1 MIIQSFPYSYSPID
15 VFRNFKDYPYSS
27 LLLSGIKNPKW
38 GRYSFMTAFPYM
50 VFKSKGKE
58 ISILI
63 NGEEI
68 KKKGNPF
75 NILRE
80 IYTEQS
86 GKQNLP
92 SSLPFTGGMLGYF
105 GYDMGFTLEKI
116 ASKATDDLQLP
127 DCILPFYDWVLY
139 WDHKTKE
146 SFILW
151 INTPK
156 EKKSKIKELLNKN
169 PHFKETNNFYF
180 NPVGNNPENIRD
192 VLPKARISN
201 GTNLRSNFKKE
212 DYFNAIAKAK
222 DYIKKGDIFQVNLSQ
237 RFSCSY
243 NASPFELFEKLAFIN
258 PAPFSAFLNFPE
270 VSVVSSS
277 PERFLYLNRNK
288 IHTRPIKG
296 TRPRGTNKEK
306 DKLLS
311 KELLNSAKDRAELIM
326 IVDLE
331 RNDLGKFCYYGSV
344 KIRELVTLETHPTVF
359 HTVST
364 IEGKIVD
371 TMTPVDCVK
380 YSFPGGSIT
389 GAPKVRSMEIIEE
402 LEPTRRNIYTGA
414 IGYIS
419 FNRRMDLN
427 IAIRTIIIKDKTAHF
442 QVGGGIVAD
451 SNPELEYEETLH
463 KGKALAQSLLVIKN
477 GYRSSV
483 IGYRN
488 KYQTAKTEK
497 LTKRLKQEDKYDSAV
512 INLKEVTKIFNR
524 QPKETL
530 SDVEK

>member
-1 MIIQSFPYSYSPID
+1 MIIESFPYSYSPLD

-27 LLLSGIKNPKW
+27 LLLSGIKNSSW
-38 GRYSFMTAFPYM
+38 GRYSFMAAFPYM
-50 VFKSKGKE
+50 IFKAKGRKT
-58 ISILI
+58 SLI
-63 NGEEI
+63 TNGQETH
-68 KKKGNPF
+68 KTGNPF

-116 ASKATDDLQLP
+116 HQQTTDDLNLP

-151 INTPK
+151 INTPQD
-156 EKKSKIKELLNKN
+156 KKNRIKELLKN
-169 PHFKETNNFYF
+169 PTRLKKSNESLYNNSS
-180 NPVGNNPENIRD
+180 E
-192 VLPKARISN
+192 LK
-201 GTNLRSNFKKE
+201 SNFKK
-212 DYFNAIAKAK
+212 DAYLNAILKAK

-237 RFSCSY
+237 RFSCQY
-243 NASPFELFEKLAFIN
+243 NSSPFELFEKLAFIN

-270 VSVVSSS
+270 VSVISAS
-277 PERFLYLNRNK
+277 PERFLYLKANK

-296 TRPRGTNKEK
+296 TRPRGKNKEE
-306 DKLLS
+306 DKRLA
-311 KELLNSAKDRAELIM
+311 KELLNSPKDRAELIM
-326 IVDLE
+326 IIDLE

-344 KIRELVTLETHPTVF
+344 GVKELVALETNPTVF

-364 IEGKIVD
+364 VEGKVVD
-371 TMTPVDCVK
+371 GITPVDCVK
-380 YSFPGGSIT
+380 HSFPGGSIT

-402 LEPTRRNIYTGA
+402 LEPTKRNIYTGA

-427 IAIRTIIIKDKTAHF
+427 ISIRTIIIKNKTAYF

-463 KGKALAQSLLVIKN
+463 KGKALAESLLSGTK
-477 GYRSSV
+477 
-483 IGYRN
+483 
-488 KYQTAKTEK
+488 EK
-497 LTKRLKQEDKYDSAV
+497 VLNHNDLKW
-512 INLKEVTKIFNR
+512 L
-524 QPKETL
+524 L
-530 SDVEK
+530 

>member
-75 NILRE
+75 NVLRE
-80 IYTEQS
+80 IYTGQS

-116 ASKATDDLQLP
+116 ASKATDDLQLL

-151 INTPK
+151 INTPE
-156 EKKSKIKELLNKN
+156 EKKNKIKELLNKSISH
-169 PHFKETNNFYF
+169 PEKTMYFY
-180 NPVGNNPENIRD
+180 NDYSG
-192 VLPKARISN
+192 LQ
-201 GTNLRSNFKKE
+201 SNFKKE
-212 DYFNAIAKAK
+212 DYFNAIVKAK

-344 KIRELVTLETHPTVF
+344 KIRELITLETHPTVF

-364 IEGKIVD
+364 IEGKIID

-389 GAPKVRSMEIIEE
+389 GTPKVRSMEIIEE

-451 SNPELEYEETLH
+451 SVPELEYEETLH